1 MGTRSSIDG
10 GGSRHRGLIPNAAQI
25 NNLLVSS
32 AIAGFT
38 PGTYDFPSDFAEEV
52 ANIFHHVRDDV
63 EAAGGSLDQVI
74 KIAFWL
80 SEPDSQKAV
89 LNEAWTSTFPDPT
102 SRPARHVH
110 SLPDGSRGRI
120 HAEFMAVLA
129 DG

>member
-1 MGTRSSIDG
+1 MGARESIDG
-10 GGSRHRGLIPNAAQI
+10 GGTRHRSLIPNAARI
-25 NNLLVSS
+25 DNLLVSS
-32 AIAGFT
+32 AIAGFI
-38 PGTYDFPSDFAEEV
+38 PGTYEFPSDFAEEV
-52 ANIFHHVRDDV
+52 ANIFRYVRDDV

-80 SEPDSQKAV
+80 SDPDSQKSV

-110 SLPDGSRGRI
+110 NLPDDSRGRI
-120 HAEFMAVLA
+120 HAEFMAVLS